1 MSSKPI
7 VMISSWPPRLCGIGT
22 FAEEAVAFLQR
33 AQPRRDIHIIS
44 HTDGQ
49 GEKVHPVIDMTDPQW
64 YLPVVETVKQ
74 LDPEVVHIQHEYGL
88 YNYVN
93 ERGES
98 DFNNGFL
105 LMLDM
110 LSDYATIVEP
120 HSIHGR
126 MKDAEEDFVRA
137 LANKCS
143 ILVFKCSYQ
152 KWRLEW
158 TFRNK
163 GWEIPH
169 NIIIIPH
176 GARPDRRYRIDQ
188 VDKLKADLGLEQF
201 VGKHIVGLV
210 GWIQNNK
217 AWDILTEMWEDIYHE
232 IRERSGQQWFLF
244 AAGDIRDP
252 NHKRQYEKYVGEVKL
267 LEQEGMAHYFQFI
280 PRGELYYK
288 VLAICD
294 FIVLPSLDETQSG
307 TLARIIALNKPYI
320 TTAPLEGLTSQTVD
334 SGGGLLFTTKAGLRR
349 QVLRLANS
357 ERLRLELGNNL
368 KKYLEGTVSWEV
380 VTDQYLRAYHLA
392 VSRRRANRNIYVRPE
407 F

>member
-1 MSSKPI
+1 MSSRPI

-22 FAEEAVAFLQR
+22 FAEEAVEFIQR

-88 YNYVN
+88 YNYIN

-110 LSDYATIVEP
+110 LSDYVTIVEP

-137 LANKCS
+137 LAQKCS
-143 ILVFKCSYQ
+143 ILLFKCSYQ

-163 GWEIPH
+163 EWEIPH
-169 NIIIIPH
+169 NIMIIPH

-188 VDKLKADLGLEQF
+188 VDELKQDLGLGQF

-217 AWDILTEMWEDIYHE
+217 AWDILTDMWEDVYHE
-232 IRERSGQQWFLF
+232 IRERTSQQWSLF

-252 NHKRQYEKYVGEVKL
+252 NHKRDYDKYVGEMKL

-288 VLAICD
+288 VMAICD

-320 TTAPLEGLTSQTVD
+320 TTAPVEGLTSQTVD

-349 QVLRLANS
+349 QVLRLASS
-357 ERLRLELGNNL
+357 ERLRMELGNNL
-368 KKYLEGTVSWEV
+368 KRYLEGTVSWEV
-380 VTDQYLRAYHLA
+380 VTDQYLRAYKLG
-392 VSRRRANRNIYVRPE
+392 VSRRRAKRSIYVRPE

>member
-1 MSSKPI
+1 M
-7 VMISSWPPRLCGIGT
+7 
-22 FAEEAVAFLQR
+22 EFLQR
-33 AQPRRDIHIIS
+33 GQPGRDIHIIS

-74 LDPEVVHIQHEYGL
+74 LDPEIVHIQHEYGL
-88 YNYVN
+88 YNYIN

-126 MKDAEEDFVRA
+126 MKDAEEEFVRS
-137 LANKCS
+137 LASKCS
-143 ILVFKCSYQ
+143 ILLFKCSYQ

-158 TFRNK
+158 TFRNN
-163 GWEIPH
+163 GWEVPH
-169 NIIIIPH
+169 NIMIIPH

-188 VDKLKADLGLEQF
+188 VDELKEDLGLGQF

-217 AWDILTEMWEDIYHE
+217 AWDILTEIWEDVYHE
-232 IRERSGQQWFLF
+232 IREQTGEQWFLF
-244 AAGDIRDP
+244 AAGDMRDP
-252 NHKRQYEKYVGEVKL
+252 NHQRYYDKYVGEVKL

-288 VLAICD
+288 VMAICD

-334 SGGGLLFTTKAGLRR
+334 SGGGLLFTTKAGLQR
-349 QVLRLANS
+349 QVLRLASS
-357 ERLRLELGNNL
+357 ERLRMELGNNL

-380 VTDQYLRAYHLA
+380 VTAQYLRAYHLA
-392 VSRRRANRNIYVRPE
+392 LSRRKANKSIYVRPE